1 MEALKHGGIKNH
13 AEVNIRWVDSEEI
26 EKEGAEKLLA
36 GVDGIL
42 VPGGFGDR
50 GTEGMIMAAGYAR
63 EKKIPYLGICL
74 GMQMAVVSFAR
85 DVLGFHD
92 ANSTEFAPDTLH
104 PVIDLMPEQREVE
117 DLGGTMRLGAYPC
130 KVKEGS
136 LAYRLYGKAEIS
148 ERHRHRFE
156 FNNDFRQAMADAG
169 LTLSGISPDNRIVE
183 MVEVEGHPF
192 YIGTQAHPE
201 FKSRP
206 NKAHPLFAG
215 LVKAAVEY
223 HK

>member
-1 MEALKHGGIKNH
+1 
-13 AEVNIRWVDSEEI
+13 
-26 EKEGAEKLLA
+26 
-36 GVDGIL
+36 
-42 VPGGFGDR
+42 
-50 GTEGMIMAAGYAR
+50 
-63 EKKIPYLGICL
+63 
-74 GMQMAVVSFAR
+74 
-85 DVLGFHD
+85 
-92 ANSTEFAPDTLH
+92 
-104 PVIDLMPEQREVE
+104 
-117 DLGGTMRLGAYPC
+117 MRLGSYDCKLVKGTKTYEAYN
-130 KVKEGS
+130 VEDI
-136 LAYRLYGKAEIS
+136 A